1 MFSQSFSKIV
11 SWCFLAPFVSITVA
25 PSQSL
30 AQTVHVNGEPLADSH
45 AMDDPDAGDPS
56 LDDGT
61 HTDPDGGDL
70 GDAPPPASKV

>member
-11 SWCFLAPFVSITVA
+11 SWCFLALLVSITVP

-30 AQTVHVNGEPLADSH
+30 AQTVRVNGEPLADSH
-45 AMDDPDAGDPS
+45 ALDDPDAGDPS